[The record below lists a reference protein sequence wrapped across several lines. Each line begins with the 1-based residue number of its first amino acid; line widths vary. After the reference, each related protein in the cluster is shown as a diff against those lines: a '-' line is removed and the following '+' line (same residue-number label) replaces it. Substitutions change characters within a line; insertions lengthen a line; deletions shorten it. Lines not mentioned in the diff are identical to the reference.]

1 MKETLSV
8 KSTQDWLRELS
19 EASEKLMQ
27 AFEREQV
34 ARMEAERRCAQ
45 VEAEQAQVADL
56 KAQVADLEASLLEAM
71 QEAEQAREEATA
83 AQEALMV
90 ARQEADLREDAQRDS
105 DHQSTYN
112 SQSNQDQGS
121 IRITPDFIDGLVNE
135 IDACLMKLKQ

>member
-1 MKETLSV
+1 M

-27 AFEREQV
+27 SFQREQE
-34 ARMEAERRCAQ
+34 ARMEAERRWAQ

-56 KAQVADLEASLLEAM
+56 KTQVAGLEASLLEAM
-71 QEAEQAREEATA
+71 QEAEQAREEAIA
-83 AQEALMV
+83 AQKAKREAE
-90 ARQEADLREDAQRDS
+90 QREDEQRDS
-105 DHQSTYN
+105 DRQSTYS